1 MSRRHAKGF
10 SVVEVGLIV
19 AVIAVIGGLGFVFY
33 NKWQASQQTQ
43 ASTSTS
49 KPALSSVAPTIT
61 KTADLDKAASV
72 LNSTD
77 VTSSSDEAALNSNL
91 SF

>member
-1 MSRRHAKGF
+1 MRTTRTKGF
-10 SVVEVGLIV
+10 SVIEVSLIV

-43 ASTSTS
+43 ASTPPATTKST
-49 KPALSSVAPTIT
+49 AQTLT
-61 KTADLDKAASV
+61 KTADLDKVSSTLDA
-72 LNSTD
+72 TD
-77 VTSSSDEAALNSNL
+77 VTSASDATALNSNL